1 MMISSAFSI
10 HEKPAMLNFKHL
22 YYFFAVAKAG
32 AVNRAAEKLHLTPQT
47 LSGQLSIF
55 EQRLG
60 VALFRRTGRRLE
72 LTDTGRLVL
81 SYAEE
86 LFQVSAELEEALNGR
101 QEERMFPFRVGIADV
116 VPKSIGHRLLV
127 PALTLPEPVRL
138 VCREDRLDRLLGE
151 LAIHRLDMV
160 LADRPMPPGMDVKGY
175 SHSLGECG
183 VAFFATPDLAS
194 RLGGNFPSLL
204 DGAPL
209 LIPGEDSALRDPLT
223 RWLER
228 GNLRPRIVGEFDDSA
243 LMKAFGNAGAG
254 VFPAPSATRQDVEDQ
269 YGVVMLG
276 ETKEIR
282 ERFFAISVERKIVH
296 PAVRA
301 VIDGAHGG
309 VFAE

>member
-1 MMISSAFSI
+1 
-10 HEKPAMLNFKHL
+10 
-22 YYFFAVAKAG
+22 
-32 AVNRAAEKLHLTPQT
+32 
-47 LSGQLSIF
+47 
-55 EQRLG
+55 
-60 VALFRRTGRRLE
+60 
-72 LTDTGRLVL
+72 
-81 SYAEE
+81 
-86 LFQVSAELEEALNGR
+86 VSAELEEALNGR

-183 VAFFATPDLAS
+183 VAS
-194 RLGGNFPSLL
+194 RLGGNFPLLL